1 MLLILNVIMRQLLSL
16 LFLVLVIVNIILLL
30 FLMLLLVLLLLLL
43 LLPSGLKLLLNGS
56 LLDTYVI
63 VKLIQS
69 NDINLPRLILDHLH
83 ELNHL
88 INVLTEQ
95 LFVQRTC
102 YLWESIFQ
110 LVSPITYIY
119 DWDAL
124 ISMEASKLMKF

>member
-1 MLLILNVIMRQLLSL
+1 MLFILNVILRLLLLL
-16 LFLVLVIVNIILLL
+16 LFLVLIIVNIILLL
-30 FLMLLLVLLLLLL
+30 FLLLLLVLLFLLPLF
-43 LLPSGLKLLLNGS
+43 PSGLKLLLNDS

-95 LFVQRTC
+95 LFVQGT
-102 YLWESIFQ
+102 
-110 LVSPITYIY
+110 
-119 DWDAL
+119 
-124 ISMEASKLMKF
+124 